1 MKIREISPIVLTS
14 KEGGSATWAS
24 TMILVRVVT
33 SDGTTGYGEAVPTL
47 RVSQVFRAVEQVAKS
62 LVGKDVEKLERNYHD
77 WYLQDF
83 YLSRSF
89 ESATAIS
96 AVDIALWDLVGKELG
111 APLHLLLGGKFRD
124 SVPVYANGWYRDCV
138 TPEQFA
144 ERAKELV
151 RKGYKGLKFDP
162 FGRYFDWIDEKGLRE
177 AEERVKAVREA
188 VGDEVEIMIEHHGR
202 FNANSSVE
210 IARRLGK
217 YNPLFMEEPVHHEDV
232 EGYRKYRR
240 STNVR
245 IALGER
251 LISLKEALFYLREG
265 LMDVIQPD
273 VTNVGGVTVARKVC
287 ALAEAFGVEV
297 AFHNAFGSVQNA
309 VSVQLASVIPNL
321 LLLESFYDWFPSWKR
336 DLIFNETVVEDG
348 HAKVTGR
355 AGIGVSINEKLL
367 EELKADPKTLEVKE
381 EPVWVVQGTWK

>member
-1 MKIREISPIVLTS
+1 
-14 KEGGSATWAS
+14 
-24 TMILVRVVT
+24 
-33 SDGTTGYGEAVPTL
+33 
-47 RVSQVFRAVEQVAKS
+47 
-62 LVGKDVEKLERNYHD
+62 
-77 WYLQDF
+77 
-83 YLSRSF
+83 
-89 ESATAIS
+89 
-96 AVDIALWDLVGKELG
+96 
-111 APLHLLLGGKFRD
+111 
-124 SVPVYANGWYRDCV
+124 
-138 TPEQFA
+138 
-144 ERAKELV
+144 
-151 RKGYKGLKFDP
+151 
-162 FGRYFDWIDEKGLRE
+162 
-177 AEERVKAVREA
+177 
-188 VGDEVEIMIEHHGR
+188 
-202 FNANSSVE
+202 
-210 IARRLGK
+210 
-217 YNPLFMEEPVHHEDV
+217 MEEPVHHEDV